1 MKGVLLVVDDER
13 IVRESLHD
21 IFEMDGYTVY
31 TAVDGEDALRRL
43 KQVPVDLVVTDI
55 TMPGMDGIQLLKSI
69 RVNNENIPVIIITG
83 NPSNHTTLEA
93 LRYGASDYITKPFSS
108 REVLASVDRALLR
121 SRLFDEEAQWS
132 LDVKAFLQGAC
143 ERTPLGG
150 SGIAAKIEAVVG
162 WTAPL
167 GSAEDVGG
175 YLIREIA
182 GVFEVDGCALY
193 LPARDG
199 GYRLIAE
206 SGCCGAPS
214 RFFGDDF
221 GAGFDKATGPQNPV
235 SLGRSGGLHRWVVPL
250 SVRESRT
257 GLLILCGGQEWW
269 GLTEEAFRL
278 VVRKAACILA
288 RARLCETLPGL

>member
-69 RVNNENIPVIIITG
+69 RMVNEQLPVIIITG
-83 NPSNHTTLEA
+83 NPSAQTTLEA
-93 LRYGASDYITKPFSS
+93 LRCGASDYITKPFSS

-121 SRLFDEEAQWS
+121 SRLFAEEAQWS
-132 LDVKAFLQGAC
+132 LDVKAFLQRVG
-143 ERTPLGG
+143 ERASSEGG
-150 SGIAAKIEAVVG
+150 RLAGKMELVAG
-162 WTAPL
+162 WTSPL
-167 GSAEDVGG
+167 GSTEEVGE
-175 YLIREIA
+175 YLSREVA
-182 GVFEVDGCALY
+182 GVFETDGCAIY

-206 SGCCGAPS
+206 FGHCKAPP
-214 RFFGDDF
+214 RLEDEFGS
-221 GAGFDKATGPQNPV
+221 DKAVLQNPIL
-235 SLGRSGGLHRWVVPL
+235 LGGSGGLRQWVVPL
-250 SVRESRT
+250 SVQESRA
-257 GLLILCGGQEWW
+257 GLLMLCGGQEWW

-278 VVRKAACILA
+278 AVRKAACVLA

>member
-43 KQVPVDLVVTDI
+43 EQVPVDLVVTDI

-69 RVNNENIPVIIITG
+69 RVVSEHLPVIIITG
-83 NPSNHTTLEA
+83 NPSSHTTLEA

-143 ERTPLGG
+143 EQTPLEG
-150 SGIAAKIEAVVG
+150 SGIAAKIKPVIS

-167 GSAEDVGG
+167 GSMEDVGE
-175 YLIREIA
+175 YLIREVA
-182 GVFEVDGCALY
+182 GVFEADGCALY
-193 LPARDG
+193 LPAREG

-206 SGCCGAPS
+206 SGCCKVPP
-214 RFFGDDF
+214 RFDDF
-221 GAGFDKATGPQNPV
+221 DAGFDKAVGPQNPV
-235 SLGRSGGLHRWVVPL
+235 SLGRFGGLHRWVVPL